1 LHWEGYNAN
10 KLPAGRFLL
19 QIRLILAHNFWRMS
33 DYFNLTDFLS
43 PVNLAELSD
52 DQLYQDGQIGKSIA
66 VYEDVF
72 PEIFDADIILVGCA
86 EQRGGGKSNQQALT
100 AADAV
105 RQQFYQLYYWH
116 TDLKLADIG
125 NIKTGA
131 SLQDSYA
138 AIKTVLAELL
148 HEKKT
153 IVLLGGSH
161 DLTLPQYEAYSSN
174 KQVIEI
180 SCVDAL
186 IDLNITSSLRSD
198 NFLMEILTSE
208 PNFVRHY
215 NHIGFQS
222 FYVHPNM
229 LETMDKLRFDCY
241 RVGNVKESIDEME
254 PVIRNCQLLS
264 FDISAIAHAY
274 APANTVSPNG
284 FNGEESCLLMRYA
297 GLSPNTS
304 SIGIYGYDPA
314 KDTAGLTAKQISH
327 MLWYLLDGRSR
338 GRREAKLEEKESF
351 NEYHMAFAE
360 VQTIFLQSKKTGRW
374 WMQLPDKKFI
384 ACSYKDYLL
393 ASSNEIPE
401 RWLRAQ
407 ERS

>member
-1 LHWEGYNAN
+1 MQGII
-10 KLPAGRFLL
+10 LL
-19 QIRLILAHNFWRMS
+19 QIRLILAHNLWRMS
-33 DYFNLTDFLS
+33 DYFNLTDFLI
-43 PVNLAELSD
+43 PVNLAELSE
-52 DQLYQDGQIGKSIA
+52 DQLYHDGQIGKTIA
-66 VYEDVF
+66 VYENDF
-72 PEIFDADIILVGCA
+72 PEIFDADIILVGCN
-86 EQRGGGKSNQQALT
+86 EQRGNGKTNNAQLIA

-105 RQQFYQLYYWH
+105 RRQFYQLYYWH

-138 AIKTVLAELL
+138 AIKTVLNELL
-148 HEKKT
+148 NEKKT
-153 IVLLGGSH
+153 VIFIGGSH
-161 DLTLPQYEAYSSN
+161 DLTLPQYEAYSAN
-174 KQVIEI
+174 KQIIEV

-186 IDLNITSSLRSD
+186 IDLNISSSLRSD
-198 NFLMEILTSE
+198 NFLMELLTSE
-208 PNFVRHY
+208 PNFIRHY

-241 RVGNVKESIDEME
+241 RVGNVKESMDEME
-254 PVIRNCQLLS
+254 PVIRNCHMLS

-274 APANTVSPNG
+274 APANSVSPNG

-314 KDTAGLTAKQISH
+314 KDKDDLTAKQISH
-327 MLWYLLDGRSR
+327 MIWYLLDGRSR

-360 VQTIFLQSKKTGRW
+360 VQTVFLQS
-374 WMQLPDKKFI
+374 
-384 ACSYKDYLL
+384 
-393 ASSNEIPE
+393 
-401 RWLRAQ
+401 
-407 ERS
+407 